1 MINKVVLAMGTLRLL
16 SGSIEIFAAL
26 LMLRLNQV
34 DKALVVNSSL
44 ALVGPLILIA
54 TTTIG
59 LVGISDKL
67 SLGKFVW
74 VLAGVTCLLIGILK
88 K

>member
-1 MINKVVLAMGTLRLL
+1 MINKVVLAMGMLRLL

>member
-1 MINKVVLAMGTLRLL
+1 MINKVVLAMAVLRLM
-16 SGSIEIFAAL
+16 SGSIEILAAM
-26 LMLRLNQV
+26 LMLRWNQIE
-34 DKALVVNSSL
+34 KALVVNSSL
-44 ALVGPLILIA
+44 ALVGPLVLIT

-67 SLGKFVW
+67 SPSKFIW
-74 VLAGVTCLLIGILK
+74 VLAGVACLMIGILK

>member
-1 MINKVVLAMGTLRLL
+1 MINKIVLAMGVLRLL

-44 ALVGPLILIA
+44 ALVGPLILIS

-67 SLGKFVW
+67 SIGKFVW
-74 VLAGVTCLLIGILK
+74 VLAGVTCLMVGILK